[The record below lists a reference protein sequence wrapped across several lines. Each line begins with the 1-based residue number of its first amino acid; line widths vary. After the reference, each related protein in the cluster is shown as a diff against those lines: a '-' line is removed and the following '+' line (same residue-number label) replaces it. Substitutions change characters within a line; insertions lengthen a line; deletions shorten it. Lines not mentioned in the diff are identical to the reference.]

1 MKIYPDKL
9 AATLQNARGGI
20 WLVAGDE
27 PLQVAECA
35 DAIRGA
41 ARRAGCAEREVHFV
55 ERGFDWSEFRQTLD
69 SRSLFSDKR
78 LIELRMPTGKPGD
91 QGSKLLSEVAG
102 RADQD
107 LFLLVLTERLSAP
120 VGQWV
125 SAIESNGV
133 YVTVYLPEG
142 ARLLQWL
149 AGRCQRAGL
158 NMDDNALQWLGSR
171 VEGNL
176 LAAQQEIDKL
186 ALLHGGERI
195 TADAM
200 QAAVADSARFD
211 VSQLAEAALRGD
223 AARALRTLSG
233 LRAEGTESTL
243 VLWSLA
249 REIEALVNE
258 RAGNGKRGWRPP
270 ALTQA
275 FETALRRLARIP
287 LARLSFRAMRVDR
300 MIKGRMA
307 GDPWD
312 ELAQLATEFCGL
324 RMPLVRR

>member
-9 AATLQNARGGI
+9 AATLATAQCGI

-35 DAIRGA
+35 DAIRAA

-55 ERGFDWSEFRQTLD
+55 ERGFDWSEFRQALD

-78 LIELRMPTGKPGD
+78 LVELRMPSGKPGD
-91 QGSKLLSEVAG
+91 QGSKLLAEVAG

-107 LFLLVLTERLSAP
+107 LFLLVLTERLGAP

-125 SAIESNGV
+125 SAIEAHGV
-133 YVTVYLPEG
+133 YVTVYAPEG
-142 ARLLQWL
+142 ARLTQWL
-149 AGRCQRAGL
+149 ASRCQRAGL
-158 NMDDNALQWLGSR
+158 NLDDDALQWLGSR

-186 ALLHGGERI
+186 ALLHGTARI

-200 QAAVADSARFD
+200 QAAVTDSARFD
-211 VSQLAEAALRGD
+211 ISQLAEAALRGD

-275 FETALRRLARIP
+275 FEAALRRLTRIP

-300 MIKGRMA
+300 MIKGRMP

-312 ELAQLATEFCGL
+312 ELGQLAAEFCGV